1 MHKSIWH
8 YLQWLLLIPPC
19 VALGLLGVRWL
30 GPHKPVAVAQSGKHM
45 LQAVEQQQRDYV
57 LEVIGMGVTVDKYRQ
72 GKLWEAL
79 QGGNAYASI
88 REQDEKKYPWDAS
101 EREGLSGAR
110 SGDALENGARHTPM
124 YFAVPVFNAEPPVF
138 NARMVDRPDDPLIGL
153 AGDYAASGL
162 HWHLFIAGPRRF
174 SEYPDRIVEDVFAFF
189 DANPDPPY
197 IVLNS
202 VDSIYARDLYR
213 PDGSPTLV
221 KDGQYVPEMPD
232 ASALFVLARRERI
245 DAVRAFAFD
254 DAPPEASVDNLNS
267 YGVARRLFLAYE
279 RLKRTVSHPD
289 KEKDPAAFTMRA
301 PTMAEWLPVA
311 AQFAQRSD
319 IRGTG
324 SFSMLQKLHP
334 HDYHPP
340 KDWKPTPWFP
350 VPFNKEQ
357 LAQLDALPTL
367 GFIHRPTYVAM
378 VDASGKPLTR
388 RDERERA
395 LQAGWQQAL
404 RSLPEG
410 ERAAAPARIVS
421 ATGGNTQQEVALHK
435 TLMQH
440 AHEGGTEPD
449 AGNPAQWI
457 DTDRRLGNTGA
468 ATLLVQMAIGVMGS
482 YRDGGVSAA
491 INLRN
496 PAEASIVMISPPS
509 EEKRRLQQHARG
521 GDVFGHHV
529 TLAID
534 PANYPQN

>member
-1 MHKSIWH
+1 MAKPIAH

-19 VALGLLGVRWL
+19 VAASLLGIRWFT
-30 GPHKPVAVAQSGKHM
+30 PQKIPAEHKSVAM
-45 LQAVEQQQRDYV
+45 PQASTEEQKREYV
-57 LEVIGMGVTVDKYRQ
+57 LEVIGLGVTLDKYRQ
-72 GKLWEAL
+72 GKLWEVL
-79 QGGNAYASI
+79 QRGNAHASI
-88 REQDEKKYPWDAS
+88 REQDVQKYTWS
-101 EREGLSGAR
+101 EMTRAGIAGGR
-110 SGDALENGARHTPM
+110 GGDTLENGTSRTPM
-124 YFAVPVFNAEPPVF
+124 YFGVPVFNAEPPIYDT
-138 NARMVDRPDDPLIGL
+138 RMMDRPDAPAIGL
-153 AGDYAASGL
+153 ASGAPLSGL
-162 HWHLFIAGPRRF
+162 HWHLFLAASRRF
-174 SEYPDRIVEDVFAFF
+174 AEYPDRILEDVFTFF
-189 DANPDPPY
+189 DAHPDVAY

-202 VDSIYARDLYR
+202 EDGMSTRDLYR
-213 PDGSPTLV
+213 PEDSPPLARDG
-221 KDGQYVPEMPD
+221 YYIPEMPD
-232 ASALFVLARRERI
+232 SSALFVLARRERI
-245 DAVRAFAFD
+245 DAVRPFAFE
-254 DAPPEASVDNLNS
+254 DAPPEASVDDLNTH
-267 YGVARRLFLAYE
+267 GVARRLFLTYNE
-279 RLKRTVSHPD
+279 LIRKLPRPKPD
-289 KEKDPAAFTMRA
+289 SPGSRPPLVE
-301 PTMAEWLPVA
+301 EWLPVA

-324 SFSMLQKLHP
+324 SFSMLHKLHP

-404 RSLPEG
+404 RSLPQG

-421 ATGGNTQQEVALHK
+421 ATGGNTQQDVALHK

-440 AHEGGTEPD
+440 AQDGGPELD

-496 PAEASIVMISPPS
+496 PDETSIVLISPPS

>member
-1 MHKSIWH
+1 MSNSIRH
-8 YLQWLLLIPPC
+8 YLQWLLLVPPC
-19 VALGLLGVRWL
+19 VAASLLGVRWF
-30 GPHKPVAVAQSGKHM
+30 GPQKPLAVSKSIAQPLQPSEQGKR
-45 LQAVEQQQRDYV
+45 EYV
-57 LEVIGMGVTVDKYRQ
+57 LEVIGMGVTLDKYRQ
-72 GKLWEAL
+72 GKLWDAL

-88 REQDEKKYPWDAS
+88 REQDEKKYTWDEM
-101 EREGLSGAR
+101 EREGIAGGR
-110 SGDALENGARHTPM
+110 GGDSLENGAARTPM
-124 YFAVPVFNAEPPVF
+124 YFAVPVFNAEPPIF
-138 NARMVDRPDDPLIGL
+138 DTRMMDSLDDPSIGL
-153 AGDYAASGL
+153 ASGAPL
-162 HWHLFIAGPRRF
+162 SGMHWHLFLAAARRF
-174 SEYPDRIVEDVFAFF
+174 DEYPDRILEDVFAFF
-189 DANPDPPY
+189 DSHPDVAY
-197 IVLNS
+197 VVLNAE
-202 VDSIYARDLYR
+202 DSMSTRNLYR
-213 PDGSPTLV
+213 PQDSPPLAWDG
-221 KDGQYVPEMPD
+221 YYIPEMPD
-232 ASALFVLARRERI
+232 SSALFVLARRERI
-245 DAVRAFAFD
+245 DAVRPFAFK
-254 DAPPEASVDNLNS
+254 DAPPEASVNDLNAH
-267 YGVARRLFLAYE
+267 GVARRLFLTYDE
-279 RLKRTVSHPD
+279 LTRKVPRRKSDSPGSRIPLV
-289 KEKDPAAFTMRA
+289 E
-301 PTMAEWLPVA
+301 EWLPVA

-324 SFSMLQKLHP
+324 SFSMLHKLHP

-350 VPFNKEQ
+350 APFNKEQ

-410 ERAAAPARIVS
+410 DRAAAPARIVS

-440 AHEGGTEPD
+440 AHEGGTELD

-457 DTDRRLGNTGA
+457 HTDRRLGNTGA